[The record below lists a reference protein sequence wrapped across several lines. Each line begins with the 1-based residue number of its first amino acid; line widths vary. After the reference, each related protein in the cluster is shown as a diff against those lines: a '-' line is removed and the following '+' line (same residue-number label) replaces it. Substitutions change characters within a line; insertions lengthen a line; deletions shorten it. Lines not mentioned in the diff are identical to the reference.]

1 METEQPGK
9 PSGSLKKSTR
19 NSENT
24 SIQMKMEM
32 QNLWDAAKILLR
44 MFSMIQAFL
53 KKQKK
58 ISNNLEKDGKNKTQ
72 SQQNEGNSKYQRG
85 NID

>member
-19 NSENT
+19 YSENT

-58 ISNNLEKDGKNKTQ
+58 
-72 SQQNEGNSKYQRG
+72 YQ
-85 NID
+85 IT

>member
-1 METEQPGK
+1 
-9 PSGSLKKSTR
+9 
-19 NSENT
+19 
-24 SIQMKMEM
+24 
-32 QNLWDAAKILLR
+32 
-44 MFSMIQAFL
+44 MIQAFL